1 MCINSKASLFTSEK
15 VQQLKAHRYTL
26 DLPVLILSYVLIV
39 LSWSVSFGLD
49 WMMAVFML
57 LPLLPI
63 LILLSLLMDLLL
75 VWQRIRLWPI
85 QMSWRGMVV
94 YIAVVVSLIA
104 AGPAYAYSYGIR
116 ISHNFIKEFDLD
128 VEVDKRD
135 VVLIRQ
141 PRSVTTVYNVHDPVA
156 EAKTR
161 LRSRLQNEPG
171 WLLSRDTYFLG
182 FLRSRYP
189 EPVQQVH
196 HNVFCQR
203 RGSACCNS
211 LRGSRLLSPELNHS
225 E

>member
-1 MCINSKASLFTSEK
+1 MCINSKASLFISEK

-75 VWQRIRLWPI
+75 AWQRIRLWPI
-85 QMSWRGMVV
+85 QTSWRGMIV

-116 ISHNFIKEFDLD
+116 ISHNFINEFSLD
-128 VEVDKRD
+128 VEVDKREF
-135 VVLIRQ
+135 VLIRQ

-171 WLLSRDTYFLG
+171 WLLSRDTYFWG
-182 FLRSRYP
+182 SCDRGIQSQYSRYITMFFAKDGALHVAIHYGVP
-189 EPVQQVH
+189 DY
-196 HNVFCQR
+196 C
-203 RGSACCNS
+203 
-211 LRGSRLLSPELNHS
+211 LLN
-225 E
+225 